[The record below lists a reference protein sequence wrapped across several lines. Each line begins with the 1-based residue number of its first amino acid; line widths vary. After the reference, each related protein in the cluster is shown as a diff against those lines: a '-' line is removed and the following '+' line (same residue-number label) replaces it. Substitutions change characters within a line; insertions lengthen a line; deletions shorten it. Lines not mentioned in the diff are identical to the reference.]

1 MKKIRLPGNP
11 KLWLPL
17 AILYVIMV
25 LILPRSARFNYDF
38 KKGSPWKY
46 ETLVAQFD
54 FPILKTQ
61 DQIDQEKAK
70 AGSSVIPYYRYSEEI
85 VNSHLRNA
93 EAIDLGH
100 LNVLKD
106 DIVSAVKDIYGKG
119 VVSDDGLKLDK
130 SQDIS
135 SEVLFIQKDKRANKY
150 PVTEIYKESD
160 ARAKLLA
167 TMSDMDKNVN
177 FDSLFRK
184 TGVYDLIVP
193 NLIFDKQTTELVH
206 AESADYISPTQGFVN
221 AGQLLVSKGE
231 IVTAEIEQMLD
242 SYKVEYEANM
252 GYGGPKVLFWLG
264 NAILAFILVII
275 LYLAI
280 FFTDPLLFKD
290 FNRYIYL
297 LMISLLATVGALLL
311 QRINPTLLYMFP
323 FSISALYLMAFFKKR
338 IILPVYIL
346 SLLPLLIF
354 CNDGIVLFVMF
365 MVAGMVTILAF
376 KYFNRGWKQFIT
388 ALFVFISLVVTY
400 FAFRLLD
407 NANGN
412 VYTALIYLFISAL
425 LTVAGYPLIYLF
437 ERIFSLVSNSKLME
451 LCDTNNELLRKLEHV
466 APGTFQH
473 CLQVMNMSD
482 AAARSIGAN
491 ALLTRTGAL
500 YHDIGKMANPQC
512 FIENES
518 LVPEAQR
525 NHYHQNL
532 TPRESAKAIIRH
544 VNDGLAIADQYKLPS
559 IVKDFISTHHGTTC
573 TGYFYNQ
580 YLNEGGDPSDTADF
594 YYNGKKPTTKEQ
606 VIVMLCDTI
615 EAASRTL
622 KDYSP
627 QSFSDFVERMVATKM
642 SAGQF
647 ENADISIK
655 ELNIIKREIKAYL
668 SGVYHERV
676 DYPKVD
682 KPV

>member
-1 MKKIRLPGNP
+1 
-11 KLWLPL
+11 
-17 AILYVIMV
+17 
-25 LILPRSARFNYDF
+25 
-38 KKGSPWKY
+38 
-46 ETLVAQFD
+46 
-54 FPILKTQ
+54 
-61 DQIDQEKAK
+61 
-70 AGSSVIPYYRYSEEI
+70 
-85 VNSHLRNA
+85 
-93 EAIDLGH
+93 
-100 LNVLKD
+100 
-106 DIVSAVKDIYGKG
+106 
-119 VVSDDGLKLDK
+119 
-130 SQDIS
+130 
-135 SEVLFIQKDKRANKY
+135 
-150 PVTEIYKESD
+150 
-160 ARAKLLA
+160 
-167 TMSDMDKNVN
+167 
-177 FDSLFRK
+177 
-184 TGVYDLIVP
+184 
-193 NLIFDKQTTELVH
+193 
-206 AESADYISPTQGFVN
+206 
-221 AGQLLVSKGE
+221 
-231 IVTAEIEQMLD
+231 
-242 SYKVEYEANM
+242 
-252 GYGGPKVLFWLG
+252 
-264 NAILAFILVII
+264 
-275 LYLAI
+275 
-280 FFTDPLLFKD
+280 
-290 FNRYIYL
+290 
-297 LMISLLATVGALLL
+297 
-311 QRINPTLLYMFP
+311 MFP

-354 CNDGIVLFVMF
+354 CNDSIVLFVMF